1 MFRAQPF
8 TIAYQPQNRQ
18 QIVAHSHN
26 GMKRNNLQ
34 LHTIMCINLT
44 KKRKWSRS
52 VVSDSLRPH
61 GLQPARLLHPWDFPG
76 KSTGVGCHFLL
87 QGIFPMQGL
96 NPGLR
101 HCRWTNLTNTI
112 LKERSWIWKVL
123 PGDFIYLKYKDGLS
137 LVGGVARRKQELPS
151 GVVVM
156 FCFLI

>member
-1 MFRAQPF
+1 
-8 TIAYQPQNRQ
+8 
-18 QIVAHSHN
+18 
-26 GMKRNNLQ
+26 
-34 LHTIMCINLT
+34 
-44 KKRKWSRS
+44 
-52 VVSDSLRPH
+52 
-61 GLQPARLLHPWDFPG
+61 
-76 KSTGVGCHFLL
+76 
-87 QGIFPMQGL
+87 MQGL